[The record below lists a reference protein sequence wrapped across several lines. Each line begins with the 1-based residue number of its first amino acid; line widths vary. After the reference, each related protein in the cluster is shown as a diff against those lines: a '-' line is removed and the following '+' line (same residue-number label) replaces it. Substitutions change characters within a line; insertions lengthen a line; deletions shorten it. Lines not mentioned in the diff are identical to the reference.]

1 MKAYLTIAKM
11 RFAVQLQ
18 YRAAAAAGFFT
29 QLFFGFIKVMVFHGF
44 YASTSVVQPISL
56 GQAVT
61 YAWMVQVTY
70 RMAPWAGDEDIVEMI
85 RNGHVAYELCR
96 PLSLYFNWYCR
107 LLSQKIV
114 PVMLTGVPLYIL
126 VFLLPTG
133 YGVRPP
139 GSPAAGAAWAISTCF
154 ALLLGCTIGNIMSI
168 STLWTLSGLGMQRIV
183 PALIMVFSGMVVPL
197 VYYPEWAQ
205 GILRYLPFS
214 SLLDIPL
221 RFYLGVLPVSE
232 LLPFILLQCSWTLIF
247 IVTGILVLKAG
258 MRRVVIQG
266 G

>member
-1 MKAYLTIAKM
+1 
-11 RFAVQLQ
+11 
-18 YRAAAAAGFFT
+18 
-29 QLFFGFIKVMVFHGF
+29 
-44 YASTSVVQPISL
+44 
-56 GQAVT
+56 
-61 YAWMVQVTY
+61 
-70 RMAPWAGDEDIVEMI
+70 
-85 RNGHVAYELCR
+85 
-96 PLSLYFNWYCR
+96 
-107 LLSQKIV
+107 
-114 PVMLTGVPLYIL
+114 
-126 VFLLPTG
+126 
-133 YGVRPP
+133 
-139 GSPAAGAAWAISTCF
+139 
-154 ALLLGCTIGNIMSI
+154 
-168 STLWTLSGLGMQRIV
+168 MQRIV
-183 PALIMVFSGMVVPL
+183 PALIMVFSGVTVPL